1 VINTCCHD
9 SDTTVK
15 TYKKNS
21 RLKNITST
29 LVTCPTD
36 PKRYMTFSSVSS
48 EFGWDQHGSKETA
61 LTCIIA
67 N

>member
-1 VINTCCHD
+1 MIQRYYN
-9 SDTTVK
+9 K
-15 TYKKNS
+15 NPQEKLQIKKI
-21 RLKNITST
+21 LYQ
-29 LVTCPTD
+29 LLGTCPTD

-48 EFGWDQHGSKETA
+48 EFGGDQYGSKETA